1 MSRTTPHHILSG
13 SRPHNCLVTYLYLSG
28 MSSPR
33 RWWGRWT
40 QPWWRWVSYQSRLQL
55 SWSIRWRATRKTQQ
69 FPPALCLPIPTP
81 LLIFTRRR
89 SMLLFQVFLAT
100 MTTLPKELF
109 QCGNIGTYLR
119 LTGSKEVPR
128 QVWRSICRE
137 KSWSKNR
144 WLALKALTNYLQ
156 YLKNINLFL
165 SRCRP
170 LKASAKQWR
179 PWRPRF
185 LARPPVWTSPCW
197 KPRLSVN
204 GFLELQSIMLS
215 FIVGCAKVRNA
226 T

>member
-1 MSRTTPHHILSG
+1 
-13 SRPHNCLVTYLYLSG
+13 

-33 RWWGRWT
+33 RWWDRWT
-40 QPWWRWVSYQSRLQL
+40 QPWWRWVSYQAQLQL

-69 FPPALCLPIPTP
+69 SPLALCLPIPTP

-100 MTTLPKELF
+100 MTTLSKELF

-144 WLALKALTNYLQ
+144 WLAFNALTDYLPISM
-156 YLKNINLFL
+156 NINLFL
-165 SRCRP
+165 PRCRP
-170 LKASAKQWR
+170 LKASVKQWR
-179 PWRPRF
+179 PLRP
-185 LARPPVWTSPCW
+185 LSQARPPVWTSPYW
-197 KPRLSVN
+197 KPRLAVN
-204 GFLELQSIMLS
+204 NYYLELQSIMLS
-215 FIVGCAKVRNA
+215 LIVGCAKVRNA
-226 T
+226 AKKCRVQQLKMTPRREN